1 MALGITLLGITSIG
15 FIWVLKLLKKECDGR
30 NKEQGL
36 VQFLA
41 DEIQRLRKDV
51 DDLKK

>member
-1 MALGITLLGITSIG
+1 MAYGITLLGI
-15 FIWVLKLLKKECDGR
+15 IWVLRLLKKECDGR
-30 NKEQGL
+30 NKERSL

-41 DEIQRLRKDV
+41 EEIKKLREDV